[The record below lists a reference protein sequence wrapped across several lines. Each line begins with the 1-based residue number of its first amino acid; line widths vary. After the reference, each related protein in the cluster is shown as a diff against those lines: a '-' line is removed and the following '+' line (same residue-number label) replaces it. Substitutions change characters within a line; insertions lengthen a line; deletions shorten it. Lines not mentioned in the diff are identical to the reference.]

1 MTQSKNLFFSED
13 EIEAVDMEIETLL
26 LAKKRQEGQQQPSAT
41 IDADRPVQALSE
53 TPVASTPSPKAL
65 PVATFPVI
73 PNPTS
78 ALPPQRLPE
87 VGAEP
92 EYADFRLIPSGEET
106 LPWPEP
112 ESRTSQRRKSSGPR
126 RHRFRLNW
134 QIAVAAVLLVSAA
147 VITAG
152 YALGQSSNPPAFA
165 RFVSN
170 LF

>member
-26 LAKKRQEGQQQPSAT
+26 LARKRQESQQQPSAT
-41 IDADRPVQALSE
+41 IKPVQALSE

-78 ALPPQRLPE
+78 ALPPQRLPG

-92 EYADFRLIPSGEET
+92 EYADFKPIPSGEET

-134 QIAVAAVLLVSAA
+134 QIAVAAVILVSAA